1 MRGKTTFE
9 PTLSGVP
16 HRQLQTIPRLDRD
29 GVEQILGRSAVA
41 GAEVAIKQHVKDEIE
56 KRGHPLFWSE
66 YKSVQLFKVL
76 FDQFDITHIWDVTP
90 GSGAAASAALATGTQ
105 YEGFTANA
113 AHKQWIEAIMDRA
126 IFALAIESDE
136 TTAAVGAT
144 KEHVAIIRLFSIQ
157 PSRRPSAI
165 STRKRRPR
173 RTRMT
178 MARAT
183 RKSPAMAMTE

>member
-29 GVEQILGRSAVA
+29 GVEQILGRPAVA
-41 GAEVAIKQHVKDEIE
+41 GADVAIKPHVKDEID

-144 KEHVAIIRLFSIQ
+144 KEHVANIRLFFHSTVKEAK
-157 PSRRPSAI
+157 RHLSAEA
-165 STRKRRPR
+165 P
-173 RTRMT
+173 T
-178 MARAT
+178 MEE
-183 RKSPAMAMTE
+183 KEEESKGGDSSDSN